1 MTVFHV
7 PLAIGA
13 TLRAWSTTTTAN
25 VLWANSVQV
34 NLDPLSVGPDVAA
47 RSLELVVERNVVYV
61 QAVTI
66 VLMIRSI
73 SREYLVMPSIIVQR
87 VLHCKN
93 FALEEHIARVQLP
106 YPHPAQVCAYP
117 CVTVSATRR
126 WHLMYI

>member
-1 MTVFHV
+1 MTVSHV

-13 TLRAWSTTTTAN
+13 TLQAWSTTTTAN
-25 VLWANSVQV
+25 VLLANSVQV

-47 RSLELVVERNVVYV
+47 RSLELVVERNVAYA

-87 VLHCKN
+87 VPHCPN
-93 FALEEHIARVQLP
+93 FALEEHIAMSPLP
-106 YPHPAQVCAYP
+106 NPHPVQVCTYP
-117 CVTVSATRR
+117 YVTVSVTRR
-126 WHLMYI
+126 WHSVYI